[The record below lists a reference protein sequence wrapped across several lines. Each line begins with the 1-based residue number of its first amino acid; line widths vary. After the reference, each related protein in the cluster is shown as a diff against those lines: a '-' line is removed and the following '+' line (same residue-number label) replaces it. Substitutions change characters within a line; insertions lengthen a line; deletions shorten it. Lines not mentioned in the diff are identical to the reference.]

1 MDWALSTRRS
11 LLSKKDDR
19 ESAEGLPRDMPPPIP
34 GTCKRQWAGIG
45 WLGKEVVAV
54 SAGSAQLQQ
63 LMQCSAAGR
72 TSCAWGNLSTTVHWG

>member
-34 GTCKRQWAGIG
+34 GTCKWQ
-45 WLGKEVVAV
+45 
-54 SAGSAQLQQ
+54 
-63 LMQCSAAGR
+63 
-72 TSCAWGNLSTTVHWG
+72 